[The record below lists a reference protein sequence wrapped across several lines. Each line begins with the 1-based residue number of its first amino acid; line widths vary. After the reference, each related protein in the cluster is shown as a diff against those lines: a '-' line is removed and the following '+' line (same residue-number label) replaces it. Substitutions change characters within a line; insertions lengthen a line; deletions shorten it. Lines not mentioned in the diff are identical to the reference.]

1 MKAQLKKINSY
12 GLCEKC
18 NRLVKPYYI
27 IKGKGFASVRCLKH
41 LPEKEKK
48 LAEIHDRIKNL
59 EERIDF
65 EKILEEIKKEIQSIK
80 SDLKK
85 IGG

>member
-1 MKAQLKKINSY
+1 
-12 GLCEKC
+12 
-18 NRLVKPYYI
+18 
-27 IKGKGFASVRCLKH
+27 

-65 EKILEEIKKEIQSIK
+65 EKTLEEIKKEILSIK